1 MTNPHKRGKWNRP
14 AQDRHRQR
22 NPKVTA
28 EDAKAR
34 ERAEA
39 AYAKAQGVVWRVVT
53 LEPCGLP
60 PTRLS

>member
-1 MTNPHKRGKWNRP
+1 MGTKRGKWNRP

-39 AYAKAQGVVWRVVT
+39 AYAKAQGAWVRVV
-53 LEPCGLP
+53 ENGK
-60 PTRLS
+60 